1 MNLVLLGPPGA
12 GKGTLAFM
20 LMRDYNLL
28 HISTGDMLREAVS
41 KGTELGKKANE
52 YMRKG
57 LLVPDEIIIE
67 MIKEKLLE
75 THKNGLI
82 FDGFPRTI
90 NQAKALDILLEEIN
104 EKLKAVILLKISKKV
119 ILERLTNRRVCSK
132 CGALYHLKHSPP
144 KLENK
149 CDICGG
155 ELYQREDDKEETIL
169 RRISVYKD
177 QTEPLIEYYK
187 EKGLLIEIDAEP
199 HLEKVYAELKRCL
212 EIGN

>member
-1 MNLVLLGPPGA
+1 MLLGPPGA